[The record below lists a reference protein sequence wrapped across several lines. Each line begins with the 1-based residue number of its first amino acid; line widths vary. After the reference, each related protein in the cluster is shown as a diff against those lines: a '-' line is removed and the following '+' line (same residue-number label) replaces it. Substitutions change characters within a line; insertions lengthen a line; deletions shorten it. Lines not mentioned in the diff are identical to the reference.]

1 MNAGAGWMWQV
12 AEKLGVGSLRRRML
26 AESAASMHLGLH
38 SSSAAEAFG
47 QVRTPG
53 HPSLVDQDRLIRE
66 CPASHT
72 CFTHLQ
78 ARSGVAHGGW
88 PING

>member
-1 MNAGAGWMWQV
+1 MHGYYYSVVMVWQV

-47 QVRTPG
+47 QVGPL
-53 HPSLVDQDRLIRE
+53 HP
-66 CPASHT
+66 
-72 CFTHLQ
+72 
-78 ARSGVAHGGW
+78 
-88 PING
+88 